1 MVVGGGGGVV
11 LIENSELCHKIAKLN
26 VAYNGKTQQ
35 GLLIA
40 RMVMIFPF

>member
-11 LIENSELCHKIAKLN
+11 LIENSELCNKITKFN
-26 VAYNGKTQQ
+26 VPYNGKTQQ
-35 GLLIA
+35 GLPIA